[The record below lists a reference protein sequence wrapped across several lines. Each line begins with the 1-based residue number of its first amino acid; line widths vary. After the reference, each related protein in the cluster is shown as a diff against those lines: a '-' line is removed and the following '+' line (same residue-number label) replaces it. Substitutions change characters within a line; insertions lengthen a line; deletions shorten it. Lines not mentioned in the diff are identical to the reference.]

1 MAVTVRTPGAN
12 TLSGECQHTY
22 STSHCVNKNDEKTMC
37 SSDVAVTVTLFCGST
52 DQIAAIRSVPV
63 GASFGFSLP
72 VTGQNQAVV
81 TSTQKL

>member
-1 MAVTVRTPGAN
+1 
-12 TLSGECQHTY
+12 
-22 STSHCVNKNDEKTMC
+22 MC